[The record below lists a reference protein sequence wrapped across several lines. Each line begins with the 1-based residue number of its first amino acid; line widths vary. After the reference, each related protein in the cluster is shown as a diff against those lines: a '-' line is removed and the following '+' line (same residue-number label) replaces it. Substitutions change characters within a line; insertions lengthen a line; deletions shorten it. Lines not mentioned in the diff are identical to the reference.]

1 MKIGYYP
8 GCTLKT
14 KAINLED
21 AALAA
26 LRALGVDF
34 TELERWNCCGAVFS
48 LADDDLIHH
57 VAPVRNLIR
66 AQEQSCDTIVTLCS
80 QCYNTLARANL
91 LMRSD
96 EEKRDTINRFM
107 DEEPDYEGGVEVL
120 HLLSFLRDHLGWDA
134 VRESVKV
141 PLDGLKVAPFYG
153 CTLLRPQEVS
163 VNDPTPEL
171 FEDFLRALGA
181 EPVRFS
187 AAEECCGS
195 YQVVAHPEEE
205 TARAGKVLRSVQVS
219 GAEAMA
225 LSCPLC
231 DYNLGRRQPEII
243 SVGEGLEPIP
253 TYYFTQLLAVA
264 MGLEPALC
272 HFELNG
278 DPALTLLQERKLV
291 ASASA

>member
-26 LRALGVDF
+26 LKALGVDF

-57 VAPVRNLIR
+57 VAPVRNLVR
-66 AQEQSCDTIVTLCS
+66 AQEQGCDTIVTLCS

-120 HLLSFLRDHLGWDA
+120 HLLSYLRDHLGWDA
-134 VRESVKV
+134 VRAAVKV

-171 FEDFLRALGA
+171 FEEFLRALGA

-187 AAEECCGS
+187 ASQECCGS
-195 YQVVAHPEEE
+195 YQVIAHPEEE
-205 TARAGKVLRSVQVS
+205 TARAGKVLQSVKAS

-243 SVGEGLEPIP
+243 AAAAGLEPIP

-291 ASASA
+291 VQATA

>member
-14 KAINLED
+14 KAINLEE
-21 AALAA
+21 AALAG
-26 LRALGVDF
+26 LRALGVEF
-34 TELERWNCCGAVFS
+34 SELERWNCCGAVFS

-57 VAPVRNLIR
+57 VAPVRNLVR
-66 AQEQSCDTIVTLCS
+66 AQEQACDTIVTLCS

-134 VRESVKV
+134 VRDAVKV

-171 FEDFLRALGA
+171 FEEFLRALGA

-187 AAEECCGS
+187 AAQECCGS

-205 TARAGKVLRSVQVS
+205 TVRAGKVLHSVHTS

-243 SVGEGLEPIP
+243 AASEGLEPIP

-278 DPALTLLQERKLV
+278 DPALTLLKDRKLV
-291 ASASA
+291 VSATA